1 MKLKNIPNILSF
13 IRLCLVAVFAILFF
27 NENIHI
33 GWALLVFLIAGATD
47 VVDGFLARRY
57 NWITNLGKILDP
69 LADKAMQCM
78 VLVCLCIGKY
88 IPWWFAV
95 PFFIKEIC
103 TLCIGV
109 IVIKRRSVTVVSKWY
124 GKLSVCMFYLTIA
137 ISILFYEYFRTNIVL
152 WQIVHIPAAIIA
164 VVSFIAYLRHYSFLK
179 NEEIKKGNIIK
190 GRKE

>member
-13 IRLCLVAVFAILFF
+13 IRLCLVAVFAVLFF
-27 NENIHI
+27 RGYI

-69 LADKAMQCM
+69 LADKTMQCM
-78 VLVCLCIGKY
+78 VLICLCIGKF

-95 PFFIKEIC
+95 PFFVKELT
-103 TLCIGV
+103 TLCMGV

-124 GKLSVCMFYLTIA
+124 GKLSVCMFYVTIA
-137 ISILFYEYFRTNIVL
+137 ISILLYDFFRGHFLV
-152 WQIVHIPAAIIA
+152 WQLVHLPAAIIA
-164 VVSFIAYLRHYSFLK
+164 VVSFIAYLKHYAWLK
-179 NEEIKKGNIIK
+179 NEAPKKGNIIK